1 MSIHKSVLLK
11 ETIESLNLKNDS
23 VVVDATFGGGGHS
36 KEILKII
43 EKGKLIGIDADK
55 KAIKESDLKS
65 DERVILVNDNFENLE
80 NILEDLKIEKVDAIL
95 ADLGWSSDQLVGKGM
110 SFQED
115 EQLDMR
121 LSESQEVSA
130 KEIVNEYEQR
140 ELERIIRDYG
150 EEKFWKI
157 ITKRII
163 EYRKEKKIETT
174 KELAGIVQKA
184 IPERFRHTKMNLA
197 TKTFQAL
204 RIEVNQELANLEKF
218 IPQAIERLN
227 LGGRLAIISFHSL
240 EDRIVKNIFRE
251 NARGCICPPA
261 LQLQRLQEKYI
272 EAVENNSP
280 DAEIL
285 EKALRAGPPDFPQ
298 CACGKKPKSVIITR
312 KPIAPTDLEV
322 SDNPKSRSAK
332 LRVCEKS

>member
-1 MSIHKSVLLK
+1 MSVHKSVLLR
-11 ETIESLNLKNDS
+11 ETIESLNLKS
-23 VVVDATFGGGGHS
+23 ESIVVDATFGGGGHS

-43 EKGKLIGIDADK
+43 ENGKLIGIDADE
-55 KAIKESDLKS
+55 KAIEESDLKN

-80 NILEDLKIEKVDAIL
+80 NILERIGIRKVDAIL

-121 LSESQEVSA
+121 LSENQEISA
-130 KEIVNEYEQR
+130 KTVVNEYEQR
-140 ELERIIRDYG
+140 DLERIIRENG

-157 ITKRII
+157 IAKRIV

-174 KELAGIVQKA
+174 QELAGIVKNA
-184 IPERFRHTKMNLA
+184 IPEKFRHSKLNLA

-240 EDRIVKNIFRE
+240 EDRIVKNILRE

-261 LQLQRLQEKYI
+261 LQLQILQEKYI
-272 EAVENNSP
+272 KAVENNSP

-298 CACGKKPKSVIITR
+298 CACGKKPKIAIITK

-332 LRVCEKS
+332 LRVCEKK

>member
-43 EKGKLIGIDADK
+43 EKGKLIGIDADE
-55 KAIKESDLKS
+55 KAIKESDLKNN
-65 DERVILVNDNFENLE
+65 ERAVLVNDNFENLE

-251 NARGCICPPA
+251 NARGCICPP
-261 LQLQRLQEKYI
+261 
-272 EAVENNSP
+272 
-280 DAEIL
+280 
-285 EKALRAGPPDFPQ
+285 DFPQ
-298 CACGKKPKSVIITR
+298 CACGKKPKVAIITR

>member
-1 MSIHKSVLLK
+1 MINMITLNKISTHKPVLLN
-11 ETIESLNLKNDS
+11 ETIEVLNLKEGDI
-23 VVVDATFGGGGHS
+23 VVDATFGGGGHS
-36 KEILKII
+36 CEILKII
-43 EKGKLIGIDADK
+43 ETGKLIGIDADE
-55 KAIKESDLKS
+55 KAIEESDLKN
-65 DERVILVNDNFENLE
+65 DDRVILVNDNFENLE
-80 NILEDLKIEKVDAIL
+80 NILEKIRIEKVDAIL
-95 ADLGWSSDQLVGKGM
+95 ADLGWSSDQLIGKGM

-115 EQLDMR
+115 EELDMR
-121 LSESQEVSA
+121 LSKDQEISA
-130 KEIVNEYEQR
+130 KIIVNKYEQR

-157 ITKRII
+157 IVRKIV
-163 EYRKEKKIETT
+163 EYRAEKEIETT
-174 KELAGIVQKA
+174 KELAEIVRKA
-184 IPERFRHTKMNLA
+184 IPEKFRYAKTNLA

-251 NARGCICPPA
+251 NARGCICPP
-261 LQLQRLQEKYI
+261 
-272 EAVENNSP
+272 
-280 DAEIL
+280 
-285 EKALRAGPPDFPQ
+285 DFPQ
-298 CACGKKPKSVIITR
+298 CACGKKPKVAIITR

-332 LRVCEKS
+332 LRVCERA

>member
-1 MSIHKSVLLK
+1 MSVHKSVLLK
-11 ETIESLNLKNDS
+11 EVIESLNLKSES

-43 EKGKLIGIDADK
+43 ENGKLIGIDADE
-55 KAIKESDLKS
+55 KAIRESDLKN
-65 DERVILVNDNFENLE
+65 DARVILINDNFENLE

-95 ADLGWSSDQLVGKGM
+95 ADLGWSSDQLIGKGM

-121 LSESQEVSA
+121 LSLRITNQYECTNKNA
-130 KEIVNEYEQR
+130 KDIVNNYSEI
-140 ELERIIRDYG
+140 ELGRIIREYG

-157 ITKRII
+157 IVKRIV

-174 KELAGIVQKA
+174 KELAEIVKNA
-184 IPERFRHTKMNLA
+184 IPEKFRHAKLNLA

-204 RIEVNQELANLEKF
+204 RIEVNQELKNLEKF
-218 IPQAIERLN
+218 IPQAIEKLN
-227 LGGRLAIISFHSL
+227 PEGRLAIISFHSL

-251 NARGCICPPA
+251 NARGCICPP
-261 LQLQRLQEKYI
+261 
-272 EAVENNSP
+272 
-280 DAEIL
+280 
-285 EKALRAGPPDFPQ
+285 DFPQ
-298 CACGKKPKSVIITR
+298 CACGKKPKVAIITR

-332 LRVCEKS
+332 LRVCEILY

>member
-11 ETIESLNLKNDS
+11 ETIESLNLKNNS

-43 EKGKLIGIDADK
+43 EKGKLIGIDADE
-55 KAIKESDLKS
+55 KAIEESDLKN

-121 LSESQEVSA
+121 LSESQEISA
-130 KEIVNEYEQR
+130 KDIVNKYEQK
-140 ELERIIRDYG
+140 ELERIIRENG

-157 ITKRII
+157 IVKRII
-163 EYRKEKKIETT
+163 EYRKEKEIEGTV
-174 KELAGIVQKA
+174 ELAEIVKNA
-184 IPERFRHTKMNLA
+184 IPEKFRHTKMNLA

-204 RIEVNQELANLEKF
+204 RIEVNQELKNLEKF

-251 NARGCICPPA
+251 NARGCICPP
-261 LQLQRLQEKYI
+261 
-272 EAVENNSP
+272 
-280 DAEIL
+280 
-285 EKALRAGPPDFPQ
+285 DFPQ
-298 CACGKKPKSVIITR
+298 CACGKKPKSAIITR

-332 LRVCEKS
+332 LRVCEKE